1 MYFACSMFLVS
12 LSLVM
17 TVFVLNMH
25 FRTPEERKVPP
36 WMKTVFLR
44 FGRRFL
50 LRQSENKIQPSRVRK
65 TSNVRLQNIR
75 KYSDDQN
82 RNKTAVFNLS
92 TMDLQEATQG
102 SYISLNV
109 TNEIN
114 EITQSEQFNFRD
126 ESGSLGT
133 SGNEWQEIAMVID
146 RMFLISFIII
156 TLVTTMVFLGMM
168 DNEEQS

>member
-1 MYFACSMFLVS
+1 
-12 LSLVM
+12 
-17 TVFVLNMH
+17 
-25 FRTPEERKVPP
+25 
-36 WMKTVFLR
+36 
-44 FGRRFL
+44 
-50 LRQSENKIQPSRVRK
+50 
-65 TSNVRLQNIR
+65 
-75 KYSDDQN
+75 
-82 RNKTAVFNLS
+82 
-92 TMDLQEATQG
+92 MDLQEATQG

-126 ESGSLGT
+126 ESGSPGT
-133 SGNEWQEIAMVID
+133 SGNEWQEIAMVMD

>member
-1 MYFACSMFLVS
+1 
-12 LSLVM
+12 
-17 TVFVLNMH
+17 
-25 FRTPEERKVPP
+25 
-36 WMKTVFLR
+36 
-44 FGRRFL
+44 
-50 LRQSENKIQPSRVRK
+50 
-65 TSNVRLQNIR
+65 
-75 KYSDDQN
+75 
-82 RNKTAVFNLS
+82 
-92 TMDLQEATQG
+92 MDLQEATQG

-133 SGNEWQEIAMVID
+133 SGNEWQEIAMVMD